1 MRSAPLVL
9 AGWLAALHAATAQP
23 LQFRTISTADGL
35 SDNSITALLQ
45 DRGGFL
51 WIGTENGLNRYDGHH
66 TWVWRQPAGT
76 EATRVTGIIQ
86 GHDGRIHACFREH
99 AVATFS
105 SSGQLERV
113 DQPATNH
120 LQFTC
125 LYDLNDTT
133 LLVGGRQT
141 PLSFLDKRT
150 GRFTYW
156 PLHGPIQPGN
166 AGTTPPDSAND
177 WCHYI
182 AHAGPRRF
190 AVGFLLGFRQ
200 FLVDSATGTI
210 LGNTFTL
217 HAPDQTITNV
227 LLLGNQLAGA
237 GWQPWIHVHEPGS
250 PGRDK
255 VLAVPDECTSLAD
268 AGDGHLWGGTRNMG
282 LLRIDLHNGQAVQYR
297 HLRYDPR
304 SLSDDRV
311 QALLSDREG
320 CLWVGTRNGLNVY
333 DPRQGRMISAPIRP
347 PELPDLQANSTVLLP
362 GGRFVVCTTEGLF
375 ERTGTGPFSQVVL
388 RGPSAPLQ
396 VNTIIPYGKQFLVG
410 AEEGI
415 FLWAGQGNKAEPL
428 RKAWRTRALDEVET
442 AHPLPP
448 LFQVRSIILDSLG
461 DRPLVILGVLG
472 YGLAIIDPAQG
483 TLWNCLNDPR
493 KPQTLGSNLVRT
505 LARTADGTI
514 WAGTQDGLYRWDGR
528 GQPEPNQFTAFRH
541 GTGPQDLPGSDVQA
555 LLPGPS
561 GTLWI
566 GTRNGGL
573 AQWDGRSMHR
583 MHCPRPTGTS
593 INGLL
598 SDARGR
604 IWCAVDNG
612 FEVYDP
618 GDRTWSLVTSPFAQ
632 ALDPGPS
639 AISITT
645 GGTMAFVSGNN
656 LVQFDPLW
664 MPVREPLPAPYLT
677 GLWADGANAANRLVQ
692 GRLKLGRDQQVLRIM
707 VSALALSPPGGLKF
721 TVQLQGI
728 DQEPLPTEA
737 DGSLTYAG
745 LPPGTWPVWART
757 VSTDGRTSAPVL
769 LATIIKAAPLWQKP
783 WFYLLVA
790 LAAAATAFGLTRLRY
805 RQRLHMQAV
814 RNRIASD
821 LHDEVGSSLSS
832 ITLGSQLA
840 RKLEGGENEQVSEL
854 LSRISD
860 TSSASLRSISD
871 IVWAIDPRNDE
882 GEALVKRMR
891 RITRELLESK
901 EIDVSFD
908 IGRGVDDLKLPMN
921 ARKEVVL
928 IFKEAVH
935 NASKYSMA
943 ATVQVCIHRRK
954 GTLTVS
960 IKDDGRGFDPALH
973 PDGHGLG
980 SMRRRAE
987 SIGAELTLAS
997 APGMGTLVG
1006 VEVNLARARA

>member
-1 MRSAPLVL
+1 MRH
-9 AGWLAALHAATAQP
+9 WLAPVILAAT
-23 LQFRTISTADGL
+23 ISHAFGQDVRFLHITAANGL

-45 DRGGFL
+45 DRDGFL
-51 WIGTENGLNRYDGHH
+51 WIGTGNGLNRYDGHH
-66 TWVWRQPAGT
+66 TWTWRQPAGT
-76 EATRVTGIIQ
+76 EATQVTGIIQ
-86 GHDGRIHACFREH
+86 GRDGRIHACFSEH

-105 SSGQLERV
+105 SSGQLQRV
-113 DQPATNH
+113 DQPATNM
-120 LQFTC
+120 QFTC

-133 LLVGGRQT
+133 LLVGGRQA

-156 PLHGPIQPGN
+156 PLHGPIRPEN
-166 AGTTPPDSAND
+166 AATSAPDSVND

-182 AHAGPRRF
+182 APAGPGRF

-200 FLVDSATGTI
+200 FLVDSATGTF

-217 HAPDQTITNV
+217 HIPDQTITNV
-227 LLLGNQLAGA
+227 LLQGNQLTGA
-237 GWQPWIHVHEPGS
+237 GWQPRIHVHEPGS

-255 VLAVPDECTSLAD
+255 VLSVPDECTSLAD
-268 AGDGHLWGGTRNMG
+268 AGGGHLWAGTRSMG
-282 LLRIDLHNGQAVQYR
+282 LLRIDLHNGHALQYR
-297 HLRYDPR
+297 HLRYER
-304 SLSDDRV
+304 QSLSDDRV

-320 CLWVGTRNGLNVY
+320 RLWIGTRNGLNVY
-333 DPRQGRMISAPIRP
+333 DPARNRMAIAPIRP

-362 GGRFVVCTTEGLF
+362 ENRLAVCTTEGLF
-375 ERTGTGPFSQVVL
+375 IRQGTGPFLQVGL
-388 RGPSAPLQ
+388 RGPGGPLQ
-396 VNTIIPYGKQFLVG
+396 INTIAPYGKQFLVG
-410 AEEGI
+410 AEEGL
-415 FLWAGQGNKAEPL
+415 FLWTGQGTNAEPL
-428 RKAWRTRALDEVET
+428 RKHWRTRALDEEET
-442 AHPLPP
+442 ERPPPP
-448 LFQVRSIILDSLG
+448 LFQVRSIILDTLG
-461 DRPLVILGVLG
+461 GRPLVILGVLG

-505 LARTADGTI
+505 LARTTDGTI

-528 GQPEPNQFTAFRH
+528 GQPDPDRFSAFRH

-573 AQWDGRSMHR
+573 AQWDGRNMHR
-583 MHCPRPTGTS
+583 MHCPRPAGSS
-593 INGLL
+593 ISGLL

-618 GDRTWSLVTSPFAQ
+618 GDRTWSLVASPFAQ

-639 AISITT
+639 AASITT
-645 GGTMAFVSGNN
+645 GGTMAFVAGNN

-664 MPVREPLPAPYLT
+664 MPVRDPVPPPYLT
-677 GLWADGANAANRLVQ
+677 GLWADGDNAADRLAA
-692 GRLKLGRDQQVLRIM
+692 GRLKLASDQQVLKIM

-728 DQEPLPTEA
+728 DQEPLPSEA
-737 DGSLTYAG
+737 DGSLTYAS
-745 LPPGTWPVWART
+745 LPPGTWPLWART
-757 VSTDGRTSAPVL
+757 VSTDGRSSAPVL
-769 LATIIKAAPLWQKP
+769 IATITKAAPVWQQP

-790 LAAAATAFGLTRLRY
+790 LAAGGTAYGLTRLRY
-805 RQRLHMQAV
+805 RQRLQLQAV

-840 RKLEGGENEQVSEL
+840 RKLDGGENAQVAEL
-854 LSRISD
+854 LARIGD

-882 GEALVKRMR
+882 GEALVERMR
-891 RITRELLESK
+891 RITRDLLESK
-901 EIDVSFD
+901 GVDVGYD
-908 IGRGVDDLKLPMN
+908 IGPRVDDLKLPMN
-921 ARKEVVL
+921 TRKEIVL

-935 NASKYSMA
+935 NTSKYSRA
-943 ATVQVCIHRRK
+943 STVQVCMHRRK
-954 GTLTVS
+954 GKLAISV
-960 IKDDGRGFDPALH
+960 KDDGMGFDPALH

-980 SMRRRAE
+980 SMKQRAAA
-987 SIGAELTLAS
+987 IGAELTLAS
-997 APGMGTLVG
+997 APGLGTLVG
-1006 VEVNLARARA
+1006 LEVQLHKVRH